1 MGAHKHA
8 TIILPRYANMGIK
21 YAYLDPTNTF
31 VVLKTISNAFCAHW
45 VWCAQCMHTVGAV
58 EHATIVLPRYANMG
72 IIYAYIDPTNT
83 LVVLKTV
90 SYVFCANWV

>member
-1 MGAHKHA
+1 MHFVH
-8 TIILPRYANMGIK
+8 IRYTKISIK
-21 YAYLDPTNTF
+21 YTYLDPTNTL
-31 VVLKTISNAFCAHW
+31 VVLKTISNVFCAHW

-72 IIYAYIDPTNT
+72 IKYAYIDPTNT

-90 SYVFCANWV
+90 SNVFCANWV